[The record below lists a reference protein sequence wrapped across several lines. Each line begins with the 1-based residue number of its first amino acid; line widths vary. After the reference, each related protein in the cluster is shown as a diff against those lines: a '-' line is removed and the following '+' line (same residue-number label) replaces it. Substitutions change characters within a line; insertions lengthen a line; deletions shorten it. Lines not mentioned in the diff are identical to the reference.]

1 MTNDKKHSA
10 NCKDSNKTKQH
21 IIRIIQMLRSATL
34 IQLEELEV
42 FIRNYLT

>member
-1 MTNDKKHSA
+1 MIKSTLQIVRTL
-10 NCKDSNKTKQH
+10 TKQH